1 MSIVELEKYYQELHD
16 KLSSEQ
22 SFANI
27 IKEVA
32 KYRQPAE
39 NTEENSDDKKQKKLD
54 KQKIQFKRYD
64 STDNRNNFIAMNEVN
79 ERIAKSAIKVC
90 CLYKL
95 LSHLGEIQKSSRYT
109 DPKTN
114 NDMFAK
120 ATSLVILLSDYVNAC
135 ANNLKFLLYE
145 EYDTKKAHREMFKLL
160 NLISQVGFI
169 STFKKTYTLVEVV
182 QEQDNE

>member
-1 MSIVELEKYYQELHD
+1 MSIVESEQYYQELYN
-16 KLSSEQ
+16 KLSAEK

-39 NTEENSDDKKQKKLD
+39 NTEENSDDKKSKKSD
-54 KQKIQFKRYD
+54 KQKIQFRPYD
-64 STDNRNNFIAMNEVN
+64 PTDN

-95 LSHLGEIQKSSRYT
+95 LSHLGEIQKTSRYT
-109 DPKTN
+109 DPKSN
-114 NDMFAK
+114 NDMFVK

-145 EYDTKKAHREMFKLL
+145 DYETKKAHAEMFKLL
-160 NLISQVGFI
+160 NTISQVGII
-169 STFKKTYTLVEVV
+169 STFKKTYTLVEVI
-182 QEQDNE
+182 QEQNQE

>member
-1 MSIVELEKYYQELHD
+1 MSIVDLEKYYQELHD

-22 SFANI
+22 SFTNI

-39 NTEENSDDKKQKKLD
+39 NTEETSDDKKQKKAD
-54 KQKIQFKRYD
+54 RQKIQFKPYD
-64 STDNRNNFIAMNEVN
+64 PTDN

-114 NDMFAK
+114 NDMFVK

-145 EYDTKKAHREMFKLL
+145 EYDSKKAHREMFKLL

>member
-1 MSIVELEKYYQELHD
+1 MSIVDLEKYYQELHD

-22 SFANI
+22 SFASI

-32 KYRQPAE
+32 KYRQPVE
-39 NTEENSDDKKQKKLD
+39 NTEESSDDKKQKKLD
-54 KQKIQFKRYD
+54 RQKIQFKTYD
-64 STDNRNNFIAMNEVN
+64 PTDN

-114 NDMFAK
+114 NDMFVK
-120 ATSLVILLSDYVNAC
+120 ATSFVILLSDYVNAC

-145 EYDTKKAHREMFKLL
+145 EYETKKAHREMFKLL

-182 QEQDNE
+182 QEQDQE